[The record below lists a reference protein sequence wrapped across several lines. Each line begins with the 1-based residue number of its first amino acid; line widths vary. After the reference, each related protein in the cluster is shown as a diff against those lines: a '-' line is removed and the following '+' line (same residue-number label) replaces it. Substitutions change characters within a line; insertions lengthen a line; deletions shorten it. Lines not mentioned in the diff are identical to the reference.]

1 MKDQDEEQQEAIRTL
16 AKMTSMHTN
25 YPGGSNAVDQYA
37 AKQQEEKIRQTLNPD
52 SADIPTSAPRQ
63 SPLSLLLS
71 FLGLLTMLVLM
82 VSGVY
87 LLINFFSQ
95 L

>member
-1 MKDQDEEQQEAIRTL
+1 MKEPDETQQEAIRTL

-37 AKQQEEKIRQTLNPD
+37 AKQQEDKIRQTLDTGN
-52 SADIPTSAPRQ
+52 ADKSTPAPR
-63 SPLSLLLS
+63 PTTLSLLFS
-71 FLGLLTMLVLM
+71 FLILLTMLLLM

-87 LLINFFSQ
+87 LLINFLSQ

>member
-1 MKDQDEEQQEAIRTL
+1 MKDQDETQQEAIRTL

-37 AKQQEEKIRQTLNPD
+37 AKQQEDKIRQALD
-52 SADIPTSAPRQ
+52 EGDIDARGQKSQKP
-63 SPLSLLLS
+63 LLS
-71 FLGLLTMLVLM
+71 FLWLLTRLVLM
-82 VSGVY
+82 VSAVY